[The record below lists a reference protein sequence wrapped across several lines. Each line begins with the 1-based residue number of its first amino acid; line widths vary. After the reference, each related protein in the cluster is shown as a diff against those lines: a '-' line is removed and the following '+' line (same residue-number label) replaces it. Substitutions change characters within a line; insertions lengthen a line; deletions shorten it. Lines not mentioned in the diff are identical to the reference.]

1 MVSLLI
7 PHNLSSESAKS
18 WGLYNLLHFPL
29 SSTSYARGHKYVHRY
44 FGDRV
49 PDKAGNW
56 CPRLSSGLLEGSERP
71 KWRFQ
76 NKFAVKLLL

>member
-1 MVSLLI
+1 MMSLLS

-18 WGLYNLLHFPL
+18 LGLYNLLHFPL
-29 SSTSYARGHKYVHRY
+29 GRTSDARGHKYVHRH

-56 CPRLSSGLLEGSERP
+56 CPRLSSGLLEGETVVRG
-71 KWRFQ
+71 Q
-76 NKFAVKLLL
+76 NDIFRTSLL